1 MNNLPDGLNDLGN
14 IVSVIMNVMLWGVGI
29 IGVIIIIAI
38 GFQFM
43 TAQQAEERQKLKN
56 RMIWFGIGTGI
67 VLASST
73 IWTVLQNVFS

>member
-29 IGVIIIIAI
+29 IGVIIVIAI

-43 TAQQAEERQKLKN
+43 TAQQAEERQKLKS

-73 IWTVLQNVFS
+73 IWTVLQNVFN